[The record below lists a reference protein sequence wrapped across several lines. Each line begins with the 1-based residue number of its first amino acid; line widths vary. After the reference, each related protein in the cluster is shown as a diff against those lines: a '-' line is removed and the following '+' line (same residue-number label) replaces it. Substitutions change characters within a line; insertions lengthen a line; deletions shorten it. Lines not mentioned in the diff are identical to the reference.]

1 VVLVMLVVLMV
12 LVGGGYVAAYAG
24 SQHKTPRG
32 TTVSGINVGGRSL
45 MAAAQALRAGLATR
59 VNAPITLDIGG
70 TKRQAMPVEMGL
82 GIDYV
87 ASVRQAGAGTSWEPD
102 RLWNFYT
109 GGDDLD
115 AVVTVSA
122 MTMTDYVAR
131 LAVESGV
138 AGRDGGIRFQ
148 NQRVQVVQP
157 RAGRTIDPQ
166 QAQEAITA
174 AFLSSDRTAHID
186 LVPSAP
192 MVDDADVREAL
203 QTFANPAMSGPVA
216 LDLDQQQVRLQPRDF
231 ASALS
236 MRSVDGRLVPHV
248 QAGRIVALV
257 EQRLLGHGKPVDAH
271 VALVGGRPRVVPAI
285 NGVSFEPASV
295 VAAFTAAL
303 VLPEGQRVAPVDV
316 ELHEPK
322 VTTEDAEALGVEH
335 RVAVYSTSYSVQDAG
350 PDLERAVS
358 LLDGTVLKPGDTL
371 SWAGVA
377 GGGYG
382 PDALP
387 VATALWNAAFEA
399 GYGDVEH
406 HAPATYAGRSPVGRQ
421 ATVDGGADLRFSVDS
436 PYGVLVQAK
445 LTGAAHGSPGTVK
458 IVLWS
463 TAAWDVTTATSARYG
478 FVEPATV
485 DGGSDGCVPSAGR
498 RGFSVDVS
506 RHLHS
511 LTDPPAADRDETVTT
526 TYAPVDAV
534 VCSG

>member
-32 TTVSGINVGGRSL
+32 TTVSGVNVGGRSL

-70 TKRQAMPVEMGL
+70 KKQDAMPAEMGL

-87 ASVRQAGAGTSWEPD
+87 ASVRQAGAGDSWEPE
-102 RLWNFYT
+102 RLWDFYT
-109 GGDDLD
+109 GGADLE

-122 MTMTDYVAR
+122 MTMTDFVAG
-131 LAVESGV
+131 LAAGSGV
-138 AGRDGGIRFQ
+138 TPRDGGVRFDH
-148 NQRVQVVQP
+148 QRVLVVEP

-166 QAQEAITA
+166 QAQAAITA
-174 AFLSSDRTAHID
+174 AFLSNDRTAHID

-192 MVDDADVREAL
+192 AVDDEDVQEAVR
-203 QTFANPAMSGPVA
+203 TFANPAMSGPVA
-216 LDLDQQQVRLQPRDF
+216 LELDTQQVRLQPRDF
-231 ASALS
+231 ADALS
-236 MRSVDGRLVPHV
+236 MRAVDGRLVPQV
-248 QAGRIVALV
+248 QAARLVALV
-257 EQRLLGHGKPVDAH
+257 KDRLLGHGKPQDAE
-271 VALVGGRPRVVPAI
+271 VALMGGRPHVRPAI

-316 ELHEPK
+316 ELHEPTF
-322 VTTEDAEALGVEH
+322 TTEDATALGIEH
-335 RVAVYSTSYSVQDAG
+335 RVAVYSTTYSVQDDG

-358 LLDGTVLKPGDTL
+358 LLDGTVIKPGDTF
-371 SWAGVA
+371 SWAAVA

-382 PDALP
+382 ADALP

-406 HAPATYAGRSPVGRQ
+406 HAPATYGGRSPVGRQ
-421 ATVDGGADLRFSVDS
+421 ATVEGGADLRFSVDS
-436 PYGVLVQAK
+436 PSGVLVQAK
-445 LTGAAHGSPGTVK
+445 LSGAAPGSPGTVK

-463 TAAWDVTTATSARYG
+463 TAAWEVTTSTSARYAL
-478 FVEPATV
+478 VEPATV
-485 DGGSDGCVPSAGR
+485 DGGTDGCVPSAGR

-511 LTDPPAADRDETVTT
+511 LVDPATADRDETVTT

-534 VCSG
+534 VCTG